1 MFLALT
7 DWVQDDHFGKSF
19 CGGGIFLISYLSFF
33 VIVVV
38 VVCLFSCTLT
48 FLISCIYFEVYNYVE
63 V

>member
-19 CGGGIFLISYLSFF
+19 CGGGIFLISYLSFVVVVV

-38 VVCLFSCTLT
+38 VVSVS
-48 FLISCIYFEVYNYVE
+48 FLVHLSLIHI
-63 V
+63 